1 MPRYSHH
8 PTQLKHLM
16 SEERKL
22 LERNSMANCR
32 SVNSTDDMSRSSK
45 QMGVQLEQN
54 RRKNKDISEEESTMM
69 EELEGILKQQE
80 RVAEVLEE

>member
-1 MPRYSHH
+1 
-8 PTQLKHLM
+8 M

-22 LERNSMANCR
+22 LERNSMTNCR

-54 RRKNKDISEEESTMM
+54 RRKNKDISEEESTMR

-80 RVAEVLEE
+80 RVAEALEE

>member
-1 MPRYSHH
+1 
-8 PTQLKHLM
+8 M

-54 RRKNKDISEEESTMM
+54 RRKNKDISEEESTMR

-80 RVAEVLEE
+80 RVAEALEE